1 MSNVVEPSFA
11 HKSHRLSVL
20 TLDLPEEIY
29 QPLLKTARTND
40 KKVEEVA
47 VEVLASVKS
56 KKVADPFERFIG
68 SVKSDITDLA
78 ENHDKYIGEDL
89 AQDLN
94 GKK

>member
-1 MSNVVEPSFA
+1 MTHS
-11 HKSHRLSVL
+11 L

-29 QPLLKTARTND
+29 QSLLKTALTNG

-47 VEVLASVKS
+47 VAVLASVKK

-68 SVKSDITDLA
+68 SVRSDITDLA
-78 ENHDKYIGEDL
+78 ENHDKYIGENL

-94 GKK
+94 GNK

>member
-1 MSNVVEPSFA
+1 MTHS
-11 HKSHRLSVL
+11 L

-29 QPLLKTARTND
+29 QPLLKTALTKG
-40 KKVEEVA
+40 KKVEEIA

-68 SVKSDITDLA
+68 SVKSDIIDLA
-78 ENHDKYIGEDL
+78 ENHDEYIGENL
-89 AQDLN
+89 AHDLN

>member
-1 MSNVVEPSFA
+1 MTHS
-11 HKSHRLSVL
+11 L

-29 QPLLKTARTND
+29 QPLLKTAMTNG

-56 KKVADPFERFIG
+56 NKVADPFERFIG

-78 ENHDKYIGEDL
+78 ENHDKYIGENL

-94 GKK
+94 GNK

>member
-1 MSNVVEPSFA
+1 MTHS
-11 HKSHRLSVL
+11 L

-29 QPLLKTARTND
+29 QPLLKTALTNG

-47 VEVLASVKS
+47 VEVLASVKR

-68 SVKSDITDLA
+68 SVKSDITNLA
-78 ENHDKYIGEDL
+78 ENHDKYIGENL

-94 GKK
+94 GNK

>member
-1 MSNVVEPSFA
+1 MTHS
-11 HKSHRLSVL
+11 L

-29 QPLLKTARTND
+29 QPLLKTALTNG

-47 VEVLASVKS
+47 VEVLASVKR
-56 KKVADPFERFIG
+56 KNVADPFERFIG

-78 ENHDKYIGEDL
+78 ENHDKYIGENL

-94 GKK
+94 GNK

>member
-1 MSNVVEPSFA
+1 MTHS
-11 HKSHRLSVL
+11 L

-29 QPLLKTARTND
+29 QPLLKTALTNG
-40 KKVEEVA
+40 KKVEDVA
-47 VEVLASVKS
+47 VEVLASLKR
-56 KKVADPFERFIG
+56 KNFTDPFERFIG

-78 ENHDKYIGEDL
+78 ENHDKYIGENL

>member
-1 MSNVVEPSFA
+1 MTHS
-11 HKSHRLSVL
+11 L

-29 QPLLKTARTND
+29 QLLLKTALTNG

-47 VEVLASVKS
+47 VEVLASVKR

-68 SVKSDITDLA
+68 SVRSDITDLA
-78 ENHDKYIGEDL
+78 ENHDKYIGENL

-94 GKK
+94 GNK

>member
-1 MSNVVEPSFA
+1 MTHS
-11 HKSHRLSVL
+11 L

-29 QPLLKTARTND
+29 QPLLKTALTNG

-47 VEVLASVKS
+47 VEVLASVKI
-56 KKVADPFERFIG
+56 KKVVDPFERLIG

-78 ENHDKYIGEDL
+78 ENHDKYIGETL

-94 GKK
+94 GSK